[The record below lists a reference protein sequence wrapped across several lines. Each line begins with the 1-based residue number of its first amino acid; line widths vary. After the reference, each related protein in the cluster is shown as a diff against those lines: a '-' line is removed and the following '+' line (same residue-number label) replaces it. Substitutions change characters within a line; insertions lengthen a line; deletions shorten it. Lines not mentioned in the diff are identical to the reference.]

1 VSLLSDDELM
11 GELYKRLG
19 EIGWSADAAPTLLGI
34 VSDSKT
40 FLHEPSNSVL
50 KFLAQGEAA
59 GVRLTVGGQPAFAC
73 DHASPQRINAL
84 LDVLQANYLERS
96 ADAQEHRRSS
106 PSAFPSSQHQEG
118 SGTSA
123 GTPS

>member
-84 LDVLQANYLERS
+84 LDVLGLLPTTDEWMAWYRDGLWASLEDGS
-96 ADAQEHRRSS
+96 IP
-106 PSAFPSSQHQEG
+106 PS
-118 SGTSA
+118 
-123 GTPS
+123 